1 MLYTQDNGTKKTYLF
16 YSALDVSLLQKTY
29 LLAKGLRSTLGWFV
43 NTWIVKLCRKWKS
56 FTE

>member
-29 LLAKGLRSTLGWFV
+29 LLAKGLQYSWVVCKHLDCKV
-43 NTWIVKLCRKWKS
+43 V
-56 FTE
+56 